1 MAFALRRFLV
11 LAVLFACFSLA
22 CNADRNPV
30 QKEDVPAQ
38 NAQDAKQEFDKL
50 QGEWTLVSTEVGG
63 KKRPNTVN
71 AVSKLTISE
80 NQWVVTYRDFASNAR
95 STIEIDPSKD
105 PKTIDLTLRGEEEPA
120 RGIYKLEG
128 DTLTVCRNALV
139 GGERPKEFK
148 TTQETGDLSVWKRA
162 KK

>member
-1 MAFALRRFLV
+1 MRLPMSLV
-11 LAVLFACFSLA
+11 AVLVAGLA
-22 CNADRNPV
+22 GINDGCGQPDDNAA
-30 QKEDVPAQ
+30 KEFK
-38 NAQDAKQEFDKL
+38 DAKQELDKL

-63 KKRPNTVN
+63 KKRPDTEN

-80 NQWVVTYRDFASNAR
+80 NQWVVTYRDSPSTAR
-95 STIEIDPSKD
+95 ATIEIDPSKD
-105 PKTIDLTLRGEEEPA
+105 PKTIDLTFRGEKEPA

-128 DTLTVCRNALV
+128 DTLTVCYNATV

-148 TTQETGDLSVWKRA
+148 TTQETGVLVVLKRA

>member
-1 MAFALRRFLV
+1 MAFTLRRFLV
-11 LAVLFACFSLA
+11 LAVLVACFSLA
-22 CNADRNPV
+22 CNTDPNPV
-30 QKEDVPAQ
+30 KKEDVPAQ
-38 NAQDAKQEFDKL
+38 NAKDAKQELDKL
-50 QGEWTLVSTEVGG
+50 QGEWTLVSTEVRG
-63 KKRPNTVN
+63 KKRPDTEN

-80 NQWVVTYRDFASNAR
+80 NQWVVTYRDFRSNAR
-95 STIEIDPSKD
+95 ATIEIDPSKD

-128 DTLTVCRNALV
+128 DTLTVCYNATV

-148 TTQETGDLSVWKRA
+148 TTQETGVLDVLKRA

>member
-1 MAFALRRFLV
+1 MRMLMLTCATLLLGFA
-11 LAVLFACFSLA
+11 
-22 CNADRNPV
+22 
-30 QKEDVPAQ
+30 PAPFPRQ
-38 NAQDAKQEFDKL
+38 QPSSREGDLQQM

-63 KKRPNTVN
+63 KKRPDTVN
-71 AVSKLTISE
+71 AVSKLTISG

-95 STIEIDPSKD
+95 ATIEIDPSKD

-128 DTLTVCRNALV
+128 DTLTVCRNATV
-139 GGERPKEFK
+139 GGARPKEFK
-148 TTQETGDLSVWKRA
+148 TTQEMDDLAVWKRA